1 MLKVDPEERIKIDDI
16 IKSNWIEEYFKVPK
30 TVLSTSEQLWQT
42 SEEQINEIKDAISCS
57 NSGNRVDFVP
67 LRDLEY
73 VNNPLLKRRLE
84 AKRSREQSNDDDIDP
99 SNRKKSK

>member
-57 NSGNRVDFVP
+57 NSANRVDFVP